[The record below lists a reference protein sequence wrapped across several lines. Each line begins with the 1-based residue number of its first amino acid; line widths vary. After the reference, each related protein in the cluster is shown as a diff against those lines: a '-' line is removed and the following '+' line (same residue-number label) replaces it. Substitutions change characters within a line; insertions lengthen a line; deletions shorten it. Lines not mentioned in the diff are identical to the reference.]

1 MKRQTRILL
10 GVSVA
15 LITAAN
21 LHFTVGDRFHHRA
34 FGRHGS
40 MHCGGNWNHKNQDLK
55 TKAPQSETEHQFN

>member
-15 LITAAN
+15 LITAAS

-34 FGRHGS
+34 FGRHNADR
-40 MHCGGNWNHKNQDLK
+40 CGGHWGQRNHDQ
-55 TKAPQSETEHQFN
+55 KAEAPAQEPVRSF